1 MLGSQDVKKL
11 ELEMQSNP
19 VDTQENTSIET
30 NQEPTPQTI
39 VPRDVVLNK
48 LAEMFGILN
57 SEVGKYNAD
66 LDRIVEYAKSKG
78 ATNLDE
84 IMFRVR
90 EISDSLAN
98 NMNEKKIKTVA
109 RYLFLLGDRAK
120 IEQDI
125 ERMKA

>member
-1 MLGSQDVKKL
+1 MLGAQDVKKL
-11 ELEMQSNP
+11 EQEIPNNP
-19 VDTQENTSIET
+19 VETQETTPVEK
-30 NQEPTPQTI
+30 EPTPQTI
-39 VPRDVVLNK
+39 VPRDIVLNK

-66 LDRIVEYAKSKG
+66 LDRIVEYAKTRG
-78 ATNLDE
+78 ATSLDD
-84 IMFRVR
+84 IIYRVR

-98 NMNEKKIKTVA
+98 NMQEKKIKTVA

-120 IEQDI
+120 IDQDI

>member
-11 ELEMQSNP
+11 ELEVAQNP
-19 VDTQENTSIET
+19 EVSQETAPVS
-30 NQEPTPQTI
+30 EPTPQPQTI

-48 LAEMFGILN
+48 LAEMFGILG
-57 SEVGKYNAD
+57 SEIGKYNAD
-66 LDRIVEYAKSKG
+66 LDRIVEYAKTKG

-90 EISDSLAN
+90 EVSDSLAN
-98 NMNEKKIKTVA
+98 NMNEKKLKTVS
-109 RYLFLLGDRAK
+109 RYLFLLGDKAK

-125 ERMKA
+125 ERMKS

>member
-11 ELEMQSNP
+11 ELEIANNP
-19 VDTQENTSIET
+19 EVTQETAPVA
-30 NQEPTPQTI
+30 EPTPQPQTI

-48 LAEMFGILN
+48 IAEMFGILS

-66 LDRIVEYAKSKG
+66 LDRIVDYAKEKG

-98 NMNEKKIKTVA
+98 NMNEKKLKTVS
-109 RYLFLLGDRAK
+109 RYLFLLGDKSK

-125 ERMKA
+125 ERMKS

>member
-11 ELEMQSNP
+11 ELEIANNP
-19 VDTQENTSIET
+19 EVTQETAPVA
-30 NQEPTPQTI
+30 EPTPQPQTI

-48 LAEMFGILN
+48 IAEMFGILS

-66 LDRIVEYAKSKG
+66 LDRIVDYAKEKG

-98 NMNEKKIKTVA
+98 NMNEKKLKTVS

-125 ERMKA
+125 ERMKS

>member
-1 MLGSQDVKKL
+1 MLGAQDVKKI
-11 ELEMQSNP
+11 ELENIDNP
-19 VDTQENTSIET
+19 QTQPETPLVEENKV
-30 NQEPTPQTI
+30 QTI

-66 LDRIVEYAKSKG
+66 LDRIAEYAKLKG

-109 RYLFLLGDRAK
+109 RYLFLLGDKAK

>member
-1 MLGSQDVKKL
+1 MLGSQDLKKL
-11 ELEMQSNP
+11 ELEVAQNP
-19 VDTQENTSIET
+19 VPTEATPTET
-30 NQEPTPQTI
+30 TPEESKVQTL

-66 LDRIVEYAKSKG
+66 LDRIVEYAKNKG

-109 RYLFLLGDRAK
+109 RYLFLLGDKAK

>member
-11 ELEMQSNP
+11 ELEVSQNP
-19 VDTQENTSIET
+19 EVTQEIAPLEEAKP
-30 NQEPTPQTI
+30 QPQTI

-66 LDRIVEYAKSKG
+66 LDRIVDYAKEKG

-98 NMNEKKIKTVA
+98 NMNEKKLKTVS
-109 RYLFLLGDRAK
+109 RYLFLLGDKSK

-125 ERMKA
+125 ERMKS

>member
-1 MLGSQDVKKL
+1 MLGAQDVKKIQ
-11 ELEMQSNP
+11 EEIAQNP
-19 VDTQENTSIET
+19 VENAESTSVE
-30 NQEPTPQTI
+30 ESKVQTV

-66 LDRIVEYAKSKG
+66 LDRIVEYAKARG

-90 EISDSLAN
+90 EVSDSLAN

>member
-1 MLGSQDVKKL
+1 MLGSQDIKKL
-11 ELEMQSNP
+11 EIDIQNNP
-19 VDTQENTSIET
+19 EVTQETTPIET
-30 NQEPTPQTI
+30 PEVAQPLAV
-39 VPRDVVLNK
+39 VPRDIVLNK
-48 LAEMFGILN
+48 LAEMFGILS

-66 LDRIVEYAKSKG
+66 LDRIVEYAKEKG

-98 NMNEKKIKTVA
+98 NMNEKKLKTVS

-125 ERMKA
+125 ERMKS

>member
-11 ELEMQSNP
+11 EQDIQQNP
-19 VDTQENTSIET
+19 EL
-30 NQEPTPQTI
+30 NQETTPVEAVEESKVQTI

-66 LDRIVEYAKSKG
+66 LDRIVEYAKSMG

-90 EISDSLAN
+90 EVSDSLAN

-120 IEQDI
+120 LEQDI

>member
-1 MLGSQDVKKL
+1 MLGAQDVKKI
-11 ELEMQSNP
+11 ELEVTQNP
-19 VDTQENTSIET
+19 EVPQETPT
-30 NQEPTPQTI
+30 VTEPTPQPQTI

-48 LAEMFGILN
+48 LAEMFGILG
-57 SEVGKYNAD
+57 SEIGKYNAD
-66 LDRIVEYAKSKG
+66 LDRIVEYAKTKG

-98 NMNEKKIKTVA
+98 NMNEKKLKTVS
-109 RYLFLLGDRAK
+109 RYLFLLGDKAK

-125 ERMKA
+125 ERMKS

>member
-1 MLGSQDVKKL
+1 MLGSQDVKKI
-11 ELEMQSNP
+11 ELDIANNP
-19 VDTQENTSIET
+19 EVTQETASVEDSK
-30 NQEPTPQTI
+30 PAPQTI

-66 LDRIVEYAKSKG
+66 LDRIVEYAKTKG

-84 IMFRVR
+84 IIFRVR

-98 NMNEKKIKTVA
+98 NMNEKKLKTVS
-109 RYLFLLGDRAK
+109 RYLFLLGDKAK

-125 ERMKA
+125 ERMKS

>member
-1 MLGSQDVKKL
+1 MLGAQDVKKI
-11 ELEMQSNP
+11 ELENIDNP
-19 VDTQENTSIET
+19 QTQPETPVVEENKV
-30 NQEPTPQTI
+30 QTI

-66 LDRIVEYAKSKG
+66 LDRIAEYAKLKG

-109 RYLFLLGDRAK
+109 RYLFLLGDKAK

>member
-1 MLGSQDVKKL
+1 MLGSQDLKKL
-11 ELEMQSNP
+11 ELEVAQNP
-19 VDTQENTSIET
+19 VPTEVTPTET
-30 NQEPTPQTI
+30 APEEPKVQTL

-66 LDRIVEYAKSKG
+66 LDRIVEYAKNKG

-109 RYLFLLGDRAK
+109 RYLFLLGDKAK

>member
-1 MLGSQDVKKL
+1 MLGAQDVKKL
-11 ELEMQSNP
+11 EQEIANNP
-19 VDTQENTSIET
+19 VETQETPVTQENKA
-30 NQEPTPQTI
+30 QTI

-125 ERMKA
+125 ERMKS

>member
-11 ELEMQSNP
+11 ELEVAQNP
-19 VDTQENTSIET
+19 EVSQETAPVT
-30 NQEPTPQTI
+30 EPTPQPQTI

-48 LAEMFGILN
+48 LAEMFGILG
-57 SEVGKYNAD
+57 SEIGKYNAD
-66 LDRIVEYAKSKG
+66 LDRIIEYAKTKG

-98 NMNEKKIKTVA
+98 NMNEKKLKTVS
-109 RYLFLLGDRAK
+109 RYLFLLGDKAK

-125 ERMKA
+125 ERMKS

>member
-1 MLGSQDVKKL
+1 MLGAQDVKKL
-11 ELEMQSNP
+11 EQEIANNP
-19 VDTQENTSIET
+19 VETQE
-30 NQEPTPQTI
+30 TPAVEENKVQTI

-90 EISDSLAN
+90 EVSDSLAN
-98 NMNEKKIKTVA
+98 NMSEKKIKTVA
-109 RYLFLLGDRAK
+109 RYLFLLGDKAK
-120 IEQDI
+120 LEQDI

>member
-11 ELEMQSNP
+11 ELEIANNP
-19 VDTQENTSIET
+19 EVTQETAPVET
-30 NQEPTPQTI
+30 PEVAKPLAV
-39 VPRDVVLNK
+39 VPRDIVLNK

-66 LDRIVEYAKSKG
+66 LDRIVEYAKEKG

-98 NMNEKKIKTVA
+98 NMNEKKLKTVS
-109 RYLFLLGDRAK
+109 RYLFLLGDKAK

-125 ERMKA
+125 ERMKS

>member
-1 MLGSQDVKKL
+1 MLGSQDIKKL
-11 ELEMQSNP
+11 EQDIAQDTSVKPETTP
-19 VDTQENTSIET
+19 VEET
-30 NQEPTPQTI
+30 KVQTL

-48 LAEMFGILN
+48 LAEMFGILG

-84 IMFRVR
+84 IIFRVR

-98 NMNEKKIKTVA
+98 NMNEKKLKTVS
-109 RYLFLLGDRAK
+109 RYLFLLGDKAK

>member
-1 MLGSQDVKKL
+1 MLGAQDVKKIQ
-11 ELEMQSNP
+11 EEIAQNP
-19 VDTQENTSIET
+19 VENAESTSVE
-30 NQEPTPQTI
+30 ESKVQTV

-66 LDRIVEYAKSKG
+66 LDRIVEYAKARG

-90 EISDSLAN
+90 EVSDSLAN

-109 RYLFLLGDRAK
+109 RYLFLLGDKAK

>member
-1 MLGSQDVKKL
+1 MLGAQDVKKL
-11 ELEMQSNP
+11 EKDIAQNP
-19 VDTQENTSIET
+19 EINQVTPPVET
-30 NQEPTPQTI
+30 NKEETL
-39 VPRDVVLNK
+39 VPREVVLNK
-48 LAEMFGILN
+48 LAEMFGILG

-78 ATNLDE
+78 ASNLDE

-98 NMNEKKIKTVA
+98 NMNEKKLKTVS
-109 RYLFLLGDRAK
+109 RYLFLLGDKAK